1 MNYLIPAN
9 TKKSQL
15 FFGVFNTFDLILFGT
30 GLGISLLLLIALP
43 VEDLTFALIAVAP
56 GLITGFLVFPIP
68 YYHNVLTVIKN
79 VIIFYTT
86 RQEFIWKGWCVTSE
100 EDKDSNE

>member
-15 FFGVFNTFDLILFGT
+15 FFGLFNTFDLILFGT
-30 GLGISLLLLIALP
+30 GLGISLILLVALP
-43 VEDLTFALIAVAP
+43 VEKLSIALIAVAP

-68 YYHNVLTVIKN
+68 YYHNVLTVLKN
-79 VIIFYTT
+79 VLTFYTT
-86 RQEFIWKGWCVTSE
+86 RQEFVWKGWCV
-100 EDKDSNE
+100 KDGETDDE

>member
-15 FFGVFNTFDLILFGT
+15 FFGLFNTFDLILFGS
-30 GLGISLLLLIALP
+30 GVGISLLLLVILP
-43 VEDLTFALIAVAP
+43 VESLPIALLAVAP

-68 YYHNVLTVIKN
+68 YYHNVLTVLKN
-79 VIIFYTT
+79 VFTFYTT
-86 RQEFIWKGWCVTSE
+86 RQEFIWKGWCV
-100 EDKDSNE
+100 EDGKDDE

>member
-15 FFGVFNTFDLILFGT
+15 FFGLFNTFDLILFGS
-30 GLGISLLLLIALP
+30 GIGISLLLLVILP
-43 VEDLTFALIAVAP
+43 VEKLPIALIAVAP

-68 YYHNVLTVIKN
+68 YYHNVLTVLRN
-79 VIIFYTT
+79 VITFYTT
-86 RQEFIWKGWCVTSE
+86 RQEFVWKGWCL
-100 EDKDSNE
+100 KDGETDDE

>member
-15 FFGVFNTFDLILFGT
+15 FFGLFNTFDLILFGS
-30 GLGISLLLLIALP
+30 GIGISLLLLVILP
-43 VEDLTFALIAVAP
+43 VEKLPIALIAVAP

-68 YYHNVLTVIKN
+68 YYHNVLTVLRN
-79 VIIFYTT
+79 VITFYTT
-86 RQEFIWKGWCVTSE
+86 RQEFVWKGWCVSDE
-100 EDKDSNE
+100 YGDKK